1 MEAVMLNLKFRYYI
15 WDSAEHRDAI
25 KTRYTD
31 EDVAKKALERLRRKH
46 PTSPYSR
53 FTIFIDAKRDGR
65 KRKQHR
71 PSIVY
76 VGD

>member
-1 MEAVMLNLKFRYYI
+1 MFSIKFRYYV
-15 WDSAEHRDAI
+15 WDSVEHKDAV

-31 EDVAKKALERLRRKH
+31 EADARKALERLRRKH
-46 PTSPYSR
+46 PTSPFSR
-53 FTIFIDAKRDGR
+53 FTIMLDTKRDGR
-65 KRKQHR
+65 RRKQHR